1 MIRVEQTVRVVL
13 LLQCGQPR
21 QFLFRENRLERLI
34 PVREANVDLQSI
46 RTGRISDG
54 GTHLLRQI
62 LDCGVGRHI
71 VREDNSPSPRCMC
84 ERIETFDS
92 AVRSDVDALRSN
104 TY

>member
-1 MIRVEQTVRVVL
+1 MISVKQTVRVVL

-21 QFLFRENRLERLI
+21 QFLLREDGLERLI
-34 PVREANVDLQSI
+34 PVREANVDLQPI

-62 LDCGVGRHI
+62 LNCGIGRHI

-84 ERIETFDS
+84 ERIGPFD
-92 AVRSDVDALRSN
+92 
-104 TY
+104 